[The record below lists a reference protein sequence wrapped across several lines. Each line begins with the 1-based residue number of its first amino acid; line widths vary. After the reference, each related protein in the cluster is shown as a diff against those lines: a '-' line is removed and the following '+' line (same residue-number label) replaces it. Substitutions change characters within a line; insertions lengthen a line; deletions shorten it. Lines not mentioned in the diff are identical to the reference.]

1 MFHFPEDDETFTNTE
16 HSFIWANALK
26 VTPVLDADAS
36 HADTIKSYFPEG
48 EWVNMNNYSDIV
60 NSTGGSD
67 GWKDLPNDQSNMSMI
82 HSHLMPG
89 AIVTK

>member
-1 MFHFPEDDETFTNTE
+1 
-16 HSFIWANALK
+16 
-26 VTPVLDADAS
+26 
-36 HADTIKSYFPEG
+36 
-48 EWVNMNNYSDIV
+48 MNDYSDII

-89 AIVTK
+89 AILLKQEGTFNTT